1 MEEAPAGLVEVAVAA
16 VAVKEVRARE
26 VVHRLTI
33 GVDSAEVGVEE
44 EEGVKVMEVMNPE
57 VVVGVVEVEVEVEED
72 IAVGED
78 VVGEASRLD
87 RPNLPSIG
95 TVQPFTSPSRVVV

>member
-16 VAVKEVRARE
+16 VAVKEVRAGE

-57 VVVGVVEVEVEVEED
+57 VVVGVVEVEVEED

-95 TVQPFTSPSRVVV
+95 TVQPFISPSRVVV